1 MEEQNV
7 PLSVLSNLSN
17 MLVSLIL
24 QWNDERPHV
33 QSCMWTCWLQ
43 RVCVEPRHP
52 IFINCG
58 GPKTPAHG
66 AALMHHAQTC
76 LAVHEQ
82 AEICHGTRKKKS
94 SHDGEATGQYFM
106 KMKYTG
112 TVYTIPGERGCWRGV
127 MRMRSSYGAC
137 GLFLNLKCVSQGG
150 CRRATFGVGYVLTRE
165 LGALDSGFTFDRL
178 VMTGSTVQF
187 VTNSP
192 QGFWKEQ
199 HI

>member
-1 MEEQNV
+1 MM
-7 PLSVLSNLSN
+7 SVRTCNRACEHADCSVF
-17 MLVSLIL
+17 VSS
-24 QWNDERPHV
+24 P
-33 QSCMWTCWLQ
+33 
-43 RVCVEPRHP
+43 
-52 IFINCG
+52 
-58 GPKTPAHG
+58 
-66 AALMHHAQTC
+66 
-76 LAVHEQ
+76 
-82 AEICHGTRKKKS
+82 GTRSSSIVVAPRRLRTAPRSCITHKLALPSTSRQKFVMEPEKKKS

-192 QGFWKEQ
+192 QGF
-199 HI
+199 